1 MPQIVQTTSKP
12 AGDTGGDSPVVAT
25 VRVERRTHDAA
36 RGHAVVATL
45 GQRALAGTDFP
56 LLLEQTV
63 SLVADTLKVA
73 AAVVCEVAGDGRL
86 LVRAGHGL
94 LTTTDGQTCL
104 GTDRTRFPASA
115 LDSETPVCESPDGL
129 PDGPPDK
136 REPLLVQEGFSH
148 TVAMRIPGRTRP
160 YGVLIIAA
168 RQERTFSREDL
179 FFIHAV
185 ANVLGAAFERAAMD
199 HDLRRELALYSAT
212 VEAAADGIIVTDER
226 GHVTRYNERAIEM
239 WSPPADVLASRSVD
253 IWLAWASTQCVL
265 PDVVKGNYDAA
276 IASDR
281 EHAAV
286 IHLKDGRVFERYS
299 RPQRVDGRTVGR
311 VFSFRDITA
320 RRKAEEERRALE
332 RQMLHVQKLE
342 SLGVLAG
349 GIAHDFNNLLVS
361 VLGNAGLALAEL
373 EPASSV
379 RGRLTDIELA
389 AQRAAE
395 LTRQML
401 AYAGRGRF
409 VVQRV
414 NLSDL
419 VVELVTLLRTVVAR
433 TADIDV
439 RLTDNLPGVEADASQ
454 LRQVVMNLVTNA
466 ADSIGGVAGR
476 IEITTGRMSA
486 TREYLSQSCIGQ
498 EAEPGEFVFVEI
510 ADTGCGMDQKTLARI
525 FDPFFTT
532 KATGRGLGLAAV
544 LGIVR
549 SHRGAIAVES
559 STGVGTRFRLLLPA
573 VTSARSDRTA
583 PGVTLRAPVS
593 SGTILIV
600 DDDAG
605 VRTVATISLERAG
618 FRVVAACNG
627 EDGVALFRERGS
639 EFDAVLLDMTM
650 PRLSGADTCRLLKK
664 MRPELPIVLT
674 SGYTEPDAGSRFS
687 ADEVAGFLQKPFAPA
702 TLVRMIQDAVQGRV
716 QEEA

>member
-1 MPQIVQTTSKP
+1 MPHIVRATSKP
-12 AGDTGGDSPVVAT
+12 AGENDRDSTVVAT
-25 VRVERRTHDAA
+25 VRVERRVHDAA

-73 AAVVCEVAGDGRL
+73 AAVVCEVAEDGRL
-86 LVRAGHGL
+86 PVRAAHGL
-94 LTTTDGQTCL
+94 VTATDGHTCL
-104 GTDRTRFPASA
+104 RTDRTRFPASA
-115 LDSETPVCESPDGL
+115 LEAETPVCESPDG
-129 PDGPPDK
+129 PPGCPPED
-136 REPLLVQEGFSH
+136 RDPLLVQEGLSH
-148 TVAMRIPGRTRP
+148 TVAMRIPGRARP
-160 YGVLIIAA
+160 NGLLIIGA
-168 RQERTFSREDL
+168 RHERTYSREDL

-199 HDLRRELALYSAT
+199 RDLRRELALYSAT
-212 VEAAADGIIVTDER
+212 VEAAADGILVTNER
-226 GHVTRYNERAIEM
+226 GLVTRFNQRAIEM
-239 WSPPADVLASRSVD
+239 WNPPADVIASGSVEA
-253 IWLAWASTQCVL
+253 WLAWALTHSL
-265 PDVVKGNYDAA
+265 RPDVVTSNYHAA
-276 IASDR
+276 LASDG

-320 RRKAEEERRALE
+320 RLKAEEEHRTLE

-373 EPASSV
+373 SPASPV
-379 RGRLTDIELA
+379 RSRLTDIEIA

-401 AYAGRGRF
+401 AYAGQGRF

-419 VVELVTLLRTVVAR
+419 VVELVSLLRTVVAR

-439 RLTDNLPGVEADASQ
+439 RLTNNLPDVEADASQ

-466 ADSIGGVAGR
+466 ADALGGVPGR

-486 TREYLSQSCIGQ
+486 TREYLSHNCSGQ
-498 EAEPGEFVFVEI
+498 DVEAGEFVFAEI
-510 ADTGCGMDQKTLARI
+510 ADTGCGMDEKTLARI

-544 LGIVR
+544 LGIVG
-549 SHRGAIAVES
+549 SHCGAIAVES
-559 STGVGTRFRLLLPA
+559 SPGVGTRFRLLLPA
-573 VTSARSDRTA
+573 LGVARSDKTV
-583 PGVTLRAPVS
+583 PGVTLKPPVS

-605 VRTVATISLERAG
+605 VRTVATLTLERAG
-618 FRVVAACNG
+618 FRVVAACDG

-639 EFDAVLLDMTM
+639 EFDVVLLDMTM
-650 PRLSGADTCRLLKK
+650 PRLSGVETCHLLKK

-674 SGYTEPDAGSRFS
+674 SGYTEPDAGSRFI
-687 ADEVAGFLQKPFAPA
+687 AGEVAGFLQKPFTPA
-702 TLVRMIQDAVQGRV
+702 TLVRTIQDAVHGRV
-716 QEEA
+716 QEQA